1 MKVYVGAEAISRR
14 RRKSKVKNRD
24 VSERKE
30 GRGQGKG
37 EVLNHLNDYKLN
49 Y

>member
-24 VSERKE
+24 VSERKKAVDRE
-30 GRGQGKG
+30 KGKF
-37 EVLNHLNDYKLN
+37 
-49 Y
+49 